1 MEGKRRLVRYNGRLT
16 KHTQK
21 SLLIAALL
29 KNTFPTA
36 VTLKDVLRAW
46 LGSSEIE
53 DKLTPALQKMLHN
66 PGSAREALVLQDI
79 WDEFGGVCEK
89 EGKIGRWLLVFSFF
103 FWHKLVY
110 VYPLG
115 LILSTGCPDTC
126 RVKAYS
132 IYWEQR
138 GCKSLPACPN

>member
-1 MEGKRRLVRYNGRLT
+1 MEGKRRLVRYNERLT

-36 VTLKDVLRAW
+36 VTLKDVLCAW

-53 DKLTPALQKMLHN
+53 EKLTPALQKMLHN

-103 FWHKLVY
+103 L
-110 VYPLG
+110 L
-115 LILSTGCPDTC
+115 
-126 RVKAYS
+126 A
-132 IYWEQR
+132 
-138 GCKSLPACPN
+138 